1 MGPVG
6 HGWVWI
12 GMALSMFVTLNGTIM
27 SGGRIPFAVA
37 RDGYFFKSLADVHP
51 VFHTPHRAI
60 VVQAIVA
67 IVLLLAGGAFRELLN
82 LTIFAAWLFYL
93 MPATTIF
100 VFRLREPNL
109 PRPYRTSEYPV
120 VPAAS
125 L

>member
-1 MGPVG
+1 MAIGPVG
-6 HGWVWI
+6 AALVSI

-67 IVLLLAGGAFRELLN
+67 IVLLLAGGAFSELLN
-82 LTIFAAWLFYL
+82 LTIFAEWLFYITH
-93 MPATTIF
+93 AQTIF
-100 VFRLREPNL
+100 CFRLRDPNL
-109 PRPYRTSEYPV
+109 PPPSP
-120 VPAAS
+120 S
-125 L
+125 S